1 MADMNMKIKGLK
13 LLVQNGILTEAE
25 CNRCIEVLSGQDTG
39 IVVSSGRSSVAT
51 VSGADY
57 EDNRIAIK
65 FKGIN
70 RVSNLFFGTGFEFK
84 FVVQN
89 KTNYEMRVAA
99 TEVTVNG
106 FVVSNSELINSEA
119 AANKKTLDS
128 IYLYD
133 KKMNTVDVYGI
144 DDIEEFEFKIKYEI
158 KDLNYEF
165 ESDSVYVTPFE
176 A

>member
-13 LLVQNGILTEAE
+13 LLVQNGILTENE
-25 CNRCIEVLSGQDTG
+25 CNICIEALSEEQTSIIVAGRRPVSGLSGT
-39 IVVSSGRSSVAT
+39 
-51 VSGADY
+51 DY
-57 EDNRIAIK
+57 EDDKISVK
-65 FKGIN
+65 FKGIS
-70 RVSNLFFGTGFEFK
+70 RVSNLFFGEGFEFK

-89 KTNYEMRVAA
+89 KSSYTMRVNA

-119 AANKKTLDS
+119 AANKKTIDS

-133 KKMNTVDVYGI
+133 KKMNGCDVYDI
-144 DDIEEFEFKIKYEI
+144 SDIEEFEFKIKYEMEDI
-158 KDLNYEF
+158 DFEYET
-165 ESDSVYVTPFE
+165 ESVFVTPFE